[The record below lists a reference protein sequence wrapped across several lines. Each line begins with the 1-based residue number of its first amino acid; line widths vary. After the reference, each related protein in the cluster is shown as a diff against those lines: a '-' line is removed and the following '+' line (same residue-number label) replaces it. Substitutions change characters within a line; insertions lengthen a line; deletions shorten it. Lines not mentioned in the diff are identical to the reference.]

1 MAVGY
6 GRWSL
11 TRGGRTWRFNCIQI
25 EADNTPLNLQKC
37 SYHKQPNPILFENI
51 KIDTE
56 KIRCSLSNC
65 VSYFTDRLALHPR
78 KQVLATVSDDWSWK
92 MWAVPR

>member
-1 MAVGY
+1 M
-6 GRWSL
+6 
-11 TRGGRTWRFNCIQI
+11 RGDRTWRFDRIQI
-25 EADNTPLNLQKC
+25 EADNT
-37 SYHKQPNPILFENI
+37 YHKKPNPILFENI

-56 KIRCSLSNC
+56 KICSSLINC